1 MDRTRDEFLPFAV
14 PNIGEAEIEEVVAS
28 LRSGWLSP
36 GPKVKEFESA
46 IAGYVGATAAVAVS
60 SCTAGLHLSL
70 KALGVGP
77 GDEVIVPTMTFCSTA
92 NVVEHT
98 GATPILVD
106 VGPDHNID
114 PDAVARAIT
123 GSTKAVI
130 PVHFAGQ
137 AANLDAI
144 YELAVLHD
152 LAVVEDAAHAIGS
165 SYRGLRIGS
174 DLLQDRYPSLARTT
188 VFSFYATKNLTTGEG
203 GMVTTSNELIADE
216 LRILAL
222 HGMTRDAWKRYTNA
236 GSWFYEVVAPGFK
249 ANMTDL
255 QAAIG
260 IHQLARLEEFVAE
273 RQHQARFYD
282 AAFASLDE
290 VIKPLRL
297 PDRHH
302 SFHLYVLGLSLDELT
317 IDRNEFITKM
327 REHNIGTS
335 VHFIPVHVHP
345 YYRKT
350 YALSEIDYP
359 TASMLFKRSLSLP
372 IYPGLTEAD
381 LEHTAAVV
389 ELLIGEHRV

>member
-28 LRSGWLSP
+28 LRSGWLST

-174 DLLQDRYPSLARTT
+174 DLLQERYPSLARTT

>member
-28 LRSGWLSP
+28 LRSGWLST